1 MRELPRLLRGIKRS
15 RALEAAGH
23 ETTKARTSMTSM
35 TMAVGVATAVS
46 MATVTH
52 VTMGVAL

>member
-23 ETTKARTSMTSM
+23 ETTKARTSMTL
-35 TMAVGVATAVS
+35 AVGVATAVS